1 MTHVKI
7 RDGVPE
13 YYSIGMLRAEHKTVS
28 FPENPADS
36 ILAEY
41 DVYPLILTP
50 QPECD
55 PLTQNVVVGQPVL
68 KRKKWYQSWVIVDA
82 TEEEKTERML
92 ALASQK
98 DALRLEA
105 YRNEA
110 DPLFFK
116 AQRGEATIEEWKL
129 KVEEIKARYA

>member
-1 MTHVKI
+1 MYAKKI
-7 RDGVPE
+7 NKDIVL
-13 YYSIGMLRAEHKTVS
+13 YSIEALYKDNPDVS
-28 FPENPADS
+28 FPHPISEKVLSEFGVFTVKETEQPSYDADTHRLEEKLVIKKS
-36 ILAEY
+36 SCFR
-41 DVYPLILTP
+41 TW
-50 QPECD
+50 
-55 PLTQNVVVGQPVL
+55 VVVPLSQ
-68 KRKKWYQSWVIVDA
+68 
-82 TEEEKTERML
+82 EEIEAKV
-92 ALASQK
+92 AAKVAQK